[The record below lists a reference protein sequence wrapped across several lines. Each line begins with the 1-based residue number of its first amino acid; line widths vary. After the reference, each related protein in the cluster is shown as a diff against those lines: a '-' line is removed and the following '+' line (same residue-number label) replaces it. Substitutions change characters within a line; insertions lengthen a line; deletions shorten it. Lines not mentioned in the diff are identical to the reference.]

1 MGMEPSAT
9 PDRSPVSLADALFTR
24 TQKRVLRLLFGQPGR
39 SFYVT
44 ELIRLAGAGRGSVQR
59 ELSRLERGRLVVAEW
74 HGNRKHFRANAQ
86 APIYRDLC
94 SIISKTIG
102 VAEQI
107 RAALKPIESRITLC
121 LIYGSIA
128 KQTDTATSDID
139 LLIVS
144 EELTLEQ
151 VYSHLASVER
161 ELGRRIDPALYTP
174 GEFDRR
180 REEGNE
186 FLRRVLDGPTEWL
199 VGSPDV
205 APSAG

>member
-1 MGMEPSAT
+1 M
-9 PDRSPVSLADALFTR
+9 
-24 TQKRVLRLLFGQPGR
+24 
-39 SFYVT
+39 
-44 ELIRLAGAGRGSVQR
+44 
-59 ELSRLERGRLVVAEW
+59 
-74 HGNRKHFRANAQ
+74 
-86 APIYRDLC
+86 
-94 SIISKTIG
+94 
-102 VAEQI
+102 
-107 RAALKPIESRITLC
+107 C

-180 REEGNE
+180 RAEGNE
-186 FLRRVLDGPTEWL
+186 FLRRVLDGPTECL

-205 APSAG
+205 APCSG

>member
-1 MGMEPSAT
+1 MGMDPLPT
-9 PDRSPVSLADALFTR
+9 PDRSTVSLADALFTR

-59 ELSRLERGRLVVAEW
+59 ELSRLERGRLVVPEW

-86 APIYRDLC
+86 APIYRELC
-94 SIISKTIG
+94 SIVSKTIG
-102 VAEQI
+102 VTEQV
-107 RAALKPIESRITLC
+107 RAALRPIESRITLC

-128 KQTDTATSDID
+128 KRTDSATSDID

-144 EELTLEQ
+144 EDLTLEQ

-161 ELGRRIDPALYTP
+161 ELGRQIDPALYTP
-174 GEFDRR
+174 DEFDKR

-186 FLRRVLDGPTEWL
+186 FLRRVLNGPIEWL
-199 VGSPDV
+199 VRPPDV
-205 APSAG
+205 APASG

>member
-1 MGMEPSAT
+1 M
-9 PDRSPVSLADALFTR
+9 
-24 TQKRVLRLLFGQPGR
+24 LFGQPGR

-44 ELIRLAGAGRGSVQR
+44 ELIELAGAGRGSVQR
-59 ELSRLERGRLVVAEW
+59 ELSRLERGRLVVPEW

-86 APIYRDLC
+86 APIYRELC

-107 RAALKPIESRITLC
+107 RAALKPIESHITLC

-144 EELTLEQ
+144 ENLTLEQ
-151 VYSHLASVER
+151 VYSHLATVER
-161 ELGRRIDPALYTP
+161 ELGRSIDPALYTP
-174 GEFDRR
+174 DEFDKR
-180 REEGNE
+180 REEGHE
-186 FLRRVLDGPTEWL
+186 FLRRVLNGPTEWL
-199 VGSPDV
+199 VGSPGV
-205 APSAG
+205 APSG

>member
-1 MGMEPSAT
+1 MPT
-9 PDRSPVSLADALFTR
+9 PDRSTASLADPLFTK

-44 ELIRLAGAGRGSVQR
+44 ELIRLAGAGRGCVQR
-59 ELSRLERGRLVVAEW
+59 ELSRLESGRLVVSEW
-74 HGNRKHFRANAQ
+74 HGNRKHFRANAE
-86 APIYRDLC
+86 APIYRELC

-107 RAALKPIESRITLC
+107 RAALKPIEARITIG
-121 LIYGSIA
+121 LIYRSIA
-128 KQTDTATSDID
+128 KQIDTATSDID

-144 EELTLEQ
+144 EEVTLEQ

-161 ELGRRIDPALYTP
+161 ELGLRIDPALYTP

-205 APSAG
+205 APCSG